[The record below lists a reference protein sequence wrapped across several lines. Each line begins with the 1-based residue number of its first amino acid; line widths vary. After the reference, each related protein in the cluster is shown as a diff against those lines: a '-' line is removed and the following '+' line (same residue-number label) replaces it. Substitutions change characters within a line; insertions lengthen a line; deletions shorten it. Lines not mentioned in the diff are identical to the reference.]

1 MEAARPRRT
10 GLVRRIAQS
19 GSFGKPESR
28 RSPSEVLARVPV
40 REFLRYR
47 GMALFGRPAQQ
58 RVYSPAALPQEKSPV
73 VPGGV
78 SSREDTDIIEGRRSF
93 VSKTL
98 SATVI
103 CSAVCM
109 ALLSTA

>member
-19 GSFGKPESR
+19 GSFGNRESR

-47 GMALFGRPAQQ
+47 GMALFGRPAPQ
-58 RVYSPAALPQEKSPV
+58 RVYSPATLPQEKSRV

-78 SSREDTDIIEGRRSF
+78 SSRQDTDIIESGRSF
-93 VSKTL
+93 VSKTI
-98 SATVI
+98 SALF
-103 CSAVCM
+103 VC
-109 ALLSTA
+109 